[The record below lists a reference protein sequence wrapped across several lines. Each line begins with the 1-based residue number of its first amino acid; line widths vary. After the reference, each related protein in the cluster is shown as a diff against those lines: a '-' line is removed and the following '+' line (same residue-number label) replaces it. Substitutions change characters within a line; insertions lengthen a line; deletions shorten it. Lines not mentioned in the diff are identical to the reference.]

1 MMEFENTYKMIRT
14 FVEAID
20 SNDKS
25 KLRCNYENSIN
36 SIASVLAANASN
48 LLNGEKIDINEFIT
62 SRKFSKFRSKE
73 KNLITE

>member
-1 MMEFENTYKMIRT
+1 MIKLPVA
-14 FVEAID
+14 FFN

-36 SIASVLAANASN
+36 SIAAVLAANASN
-48 LLNGEKIDINEFIT
+48 LLNGDKININEFIS